1 VITKPDILT
10 SHLPNASLSVKSL
23 QLISI
28 STLQYIS
35 ISHISLCR
43 RNLTWESSSVSWIW
57 GQFHKL
63 VLLMRVTIDK
73 YVHYRNPHL
82 LSGDLL
88 AASDYATDRSPFHT
102 QNTQRVAR
110 LPRESLADNC
120 RINHSGGHRSACN
133 VTRRCVWRKR
143 WSIECCRGE

>member
-1 VITKPDILT
+1 MITKPNILT
-10 SHLPNASLSVKSL
+10 PYLSKRVTQREILTFYFSFN
-23 QLISI
+23 
-28 STLQYIS
+28 IS

-43 RNLTWESSSVSWIW
+43 SNLTWESSSVSWIW

-82 LSGDLL
+82 LSGDLV

-102 QNTQRVAR
+102 QNTHRVAC

-120 RINHSGGHRSACN
+120 RSNRSGGHRSACN

-143 WSIECCRGE
+143 WSIECRWE